1 MKALDRGL
9 SQTGGASLEQK
20 PFPLSKDG
28 KINQRISL
36 ITHPTT
42 KSCILTSLQPH
53 KWGIPYRDSLF

>member
-28 KINQRISL
+28 KNQSEN
-36 ITHPTT
+36 
-42 KSCILTSLQPH
+42 QPH
-53 KWGIPYRDSLF
+53 YSPHN